1 MSSYFLGVDLGTSSL
16 KTILLDA
23 ASGCPSAQAAVEYS
37 IQTPQPGWAE
47 QDPQIWVDAFLSTL
61 PVVLNQAR
69 IEAAQIEGIS
79 FSGQMHGSVCLDA
92 QGNPLRP
99 AIIWADQRSARQV
112 EQVYTCQGIEKLG
125 AATGN
130 PLATGFMLPS
140 LLWLRENEAEV
151 YARIHRVL
159 LPKDYLRLIITG
171 EYGSEPSDASSTG
184 LFDPVR
190 QGWNEDWLD
199 ELAIPLRFL
208 PLIKPSHARGGSV
221 SKPFAILSGLRAGTP
236 VFMGASDQSAQA
248 LGNGIIQP
256 GDISCTIGTGG
267 QILAPALQPR
277 YDPQLRLH
285 LFCHALP
292 QVWHLEAATLSA
304 GLSLKWLRDHFFE
317 GRSYQQLVD
326 EATQAPVGA
335 EGLRYL
341 PYLAGERTPIMDSRA
356 TGSFTGLTLRHH
368 RRHLV
373 RAVLE
378 GVVFSLR
385 QGLDLMQTLGA
396 PIQRI
401 VASGGGTRHPLWLQ
415 LQADIFACPIYQ
427 SSTPEAA
434 ALGAALLAAV
444 GSGYYASFEQAC
456 QHIVHW
462 KPTAIEPIE
471 SNVCLYEEIY
481 PHYCSLYPTLRAT
494 FNRKSGNE

>member
-1 MSSYFLGVDLGTSSL
+1 MSSFFLGVDLGTSSL

-23 ASGCPSAQAAVEYS
+23 ASGSLLAQAAVEYS
-37 IQTPQPGWAE
+37 IQTPKPGWAE

-61 PVVLNQAR
+61 PVVMNQAQL
-69 IEAAQIEGIS
+69 EASQIEGIS
-79 FSGQMHGSVCLDA
+79 FSGQMHGCVCLDA

-99 AIIWADQRSARQV
+99 AILWADQRSAQQV
-112 EQVYTCQGIEKLG
+112 QQVYACQGIEKLG

-130 PLATGFMLPS
+130 PLAAGFMLPT

-151 YARIHRVL
+151 YARIHQVL

-184 LFDPVR
+184 LFDPAR
-190 QGWNEDWLD
+190 QGWNENWLAD
-199 ELAIPLRFL
+199 LAIPLRFL
-208 PLIKPSHARGGSV
+208 PPVKPSHARAGGV
-221 SKPFAILSGLRAGTP
+221 SARFAVLSGLRAGTP

-267 QILAPALQPR
+267 QILAPVLQPQ

-304 GLSLKWLRDHFFE
+304 GLSLKWLRDYFFE
-317 GRSYQQLVD
+317 DRSYQQLVD
-326 EATQAPVGA
+326 EAAQAPVGA

-385 QGLDLMQTLGA
+385 QGMDLMQSLGA
-396 PIQRI
+396 PLQRV
-401 VASGGGTRHPLWLQ
+401 VASGGAANHPLWLQ
-415 LQADIFACPIYQ
+415 LQADIFARPIYQ
-427 SSTPEAA
+427 SAAPEAA
-434 ALGAALLAAV
+434 PLGAALLAAV
-444 GSGYYASFEQAC
+444 GSGYFASFEDAC
-456 QHIVHW
+456 QRLVHW
-462 KPTAIEPIE
+462 KPAAIEPNE
-471 SNVCLYEEIY
+471 SNVRLYDEIY
-481 PHYCSLYPTLRAT
+481 RHYCSLYPILKAT
-494 FNRKSGNE
+494 FETKPGNE

>member
-1 MSSYFLGVDLGTSSL
+1 MSSLFLGVDLGTSSL

-23 ASGCPSAQAAVEYS
+23 ASGSLIAQAAVEYS

-47 QDPQIWVDAFLSTL
+47 QDPQIWVTAFLSTL
-61 PVVLNQAR
+61 PVVMSQAR
-69 IEAAQIEGIS
+69 IDAALIEGIS
-79 FSGQMHGSVCLDA
+79 FSGQMHGCVCLDT
-92 QGNPLRP
+92 QGNPLGP

-112 EQVYTCQGIEKLG
+112 ERVYDSQGIERLG

-130 PLATGFMLPS
+130 PLAAGFMLPT
-140 LLWLRENEAEV
+140 LLWLRENEADV
-151 YARIHRVL
+151 YARIHQVL

-184 LFDPVR
+184 LFDPAR
-190 QGWNEDWLD
+190 QSWNEDWLD

-208 PLIKPSHARGGSV
+208 PPVKPSHARGGSV

-236 VFMGASDQSAQA
+236 VFIGASDQSAQA

-256 GDISCTIGTGG
+256 GDVSCTIGTGG
-267 QILAPALQPR
+267 QILAPVIQPR

-292 QVWHLEAATLSA
+292 SVWHLEAATLSA

-317 GRSYQQLVD
+317 DRSYQELVD
-326 EATQAPVGA
+326 EAALAPAGA
-335 EGLRYL
+335 EGLFYL
-341 PYLAGERTPIMDSRA
+341 PYLAGERTPIMDALA
-356 TGSFTGLTLRHH
+356 TASFTGLTLRHH

-385 QGLDLMQTLGA
+385 QGLDLMQSLGA

-415 LQADIFACPIYQ
+415 LQADIFARPIYQ
-427 SSTPEAA
+427 SGTPEAA

-444 GSGYYASFEQAC
+444 GSGYFASFEEAC
-456 QHIVHW
+456 QKLVRWHLH
-462 KPTAIEPIE
+462 PIEPIE
-471 SNVCLYEEIY
+471 INVCHYEELFQQ
-481 PHYCSLYPTLRAT
+481 YCSLYPR
-494 FNRKSGNE
+494 RKLTYEEKPAD

>member
-23 ASGCPSAQAAVEYS
+23 ESGSLLAQVAAEYS

-61 PVVLNQAR
+61 PVVMSQAR
-69 IEAAQIEGIS
+69 IDASQIEGIS
-79 FSGQMHGSVCLDA
+79 FSGQMHGCVCLDA

-130 PLATGFMLPS
+130 PLAAGFMLPT

-151 YARIHRVL
+151 YTRIHQVM
-159 LPKDYLRLIITG
+159 LPKDYLRLVITG

-184 LFDPVR
+184 LFDPAR
-190 QGWNEDWLD
+190 QDWNEDWLTG
-199 ELAIPLRFL
+199 LAIPLRFL
-208 PLIKPSHARGGSV
+208 PPVKPSHAPGGSV

-256 GDISCTIGTGG
+256 GDVSCTIGTGG
-267 QILAPALQPR
+267 QILAPVLQPR

-292 QVWHLEAATLSA
+292 QVWHLESATLSA

-317 GRSYQQLVD
+317 DRSYQQLVD
-326 EATQAPVGA
+326 EAAHAPVGA

-341 PYLAGERTPIMDSRA
+341 PYLAGERTPIMDPLA

-415 LQADIFACPIYQ
+415 LQADIFARPIYQ

-462 KPTAIEPIE
+462 KPAAIEPIE
-471 SNVCLYEEIY
+471 NNVRLYEEIY